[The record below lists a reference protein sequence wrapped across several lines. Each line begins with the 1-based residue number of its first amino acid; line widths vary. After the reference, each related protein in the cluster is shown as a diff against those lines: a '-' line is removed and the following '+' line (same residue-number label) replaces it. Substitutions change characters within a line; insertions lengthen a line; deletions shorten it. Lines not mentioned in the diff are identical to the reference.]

1 MRRDVHDN
9 HRFFRFGLSITG
21 AGSATGSG
29 CGAARVLQAEKPV
42 VPVAVLNALAGR

>member
-29 CGAARVLQAEKPV
+29 CGAAQALQAGKPV